1 MPDRIFWDS
10 NLWVYLAIQS
20 NTPDDIAKQNT
31 LNNLLL
37 NPSIL
42 ISSAQVL
49 NEVANVLMRK
59 YKYSEADTQDFL
71 TQIEQSTYCLPL
83 TKDLTFEALNLK
95 ELYQFSWYDSLIVAA
110 AVKTNCKFLYSED
123 MHNGLVVG
131 QTTIVN
137 PFSI

>member
-20 NTPDDIAKQNT
+20 NTPDDVAKQNT

-59 YKYSEADTQDFL
+59 YKYSEPIRRIF
-71 TQIEQSTYCLPL
+71 
-83 TKDLTFEALNLK
+83 
-95 ELYQFSWYDSLIVAA
+95 
-110 AVKTNCKFLYSED
+110 
-123 MHNGLVVG
+123 
-131 QTTIVN
+131 
-137 PFSI
+137 

>member
-1 MPDRIFWDS
+1 MQDRFFWDS
-10 NLWVYLAIQS
+10 NLWIYLAVQS

-37 NPSIL
+37 SPPIL

-59 YKYSEADTQDFL
+59 YKYSQADTHDFL
-71 TQIEQSTYCLPL
+71 TKIEQNTYCLPL
-83 TKDLTFEALNLK
+83 TKDLTFDALNLK
-95 ELYQFSWYDSLIVAA
+95 ELHQFSWYDSLIVAA
-110 AVKTNCKFLYSED
+110 AVKTNSKFLYSED
-123 MHNGLVVG
+123 MHNGLVIG

-137 PFSI
+137 PFKI